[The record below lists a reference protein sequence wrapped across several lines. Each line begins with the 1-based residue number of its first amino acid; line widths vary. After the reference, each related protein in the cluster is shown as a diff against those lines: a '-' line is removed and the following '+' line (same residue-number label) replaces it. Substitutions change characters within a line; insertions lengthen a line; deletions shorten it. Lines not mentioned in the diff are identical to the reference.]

1 MPPGEVLLWERRDT
15 LLAWVALD
23 AALRRAALAV
33 PSSCGPA
40 SGNVSTCSRRTV
52 ATVGRRFRDRCIRPP
67 LNPAIPCNPAGFSP
81 PLASTD
87 SAGQGVRPVPGRPWC
102 RRRGADNEGPSW
114 YRRQAA
120 DVPVFIEKA
129 REIGADEDKSAADDL
144 LGQLAKKPPEPK
156 HKS

>member
-1 MPPGEVLLWERRDT
+1 
-15 LLAWVALD
+15 
-23 AALRRAALAV
+23 
-33 PSSCGPA
+33 
-40 SGNVSTCSRRTV
+40 
-52 ATVGRRFRDRCIRPP
+52 
-67 LNPAIPCNPAGFSP
+67 
-81 PLASTD
+81 
-87 SAGQGVRPVPGRPWC
+87 VPGRPWC

-156 HKS
+156 YKS